1 MRLTWLILH
10 REQRHRCAPDAE
22 CPYLVI
28 TGPHAGHLGVFI
40 PPRWNNHL
48 QCGFS
53 RTSKPKSRYKTNTF
67 CPSFKLAPTNFNTD
81 FPVPTSQKGTIQP
94 TRFWPV

>member
-10 REQRHRCAPDAE
+10 GEQRHRCAPDAA

-28 TGPHAGHLGVFI
+28 TRPHTGHAGVFI

-48 QCGFS
+48 QYRFPASASRKPPFQQHAVSYNPESDLLDWGFCMAQGS
-53 RTSKPKSRYKTNTF
+53 SLLT
-67 CPSFKLAPTNFNTD
+67 
-81 FPVPTSQKGTIQP
+81 
-94 TRFWPV
+94 WW